1 MAIELVK
8 NKKHLIVKRDG
19 RIEPYQEEK
28 MRKVLRWAIEK
39 AVNEGHYKWDK
50 QFINDKIIDQMIDEV
65 LENVSVKIY
74 DKISISKLFDAVIET
89 CESFISRLQPVW
101 DDVTKNL
108 LVQKYYKETWGI
120 KRDEYPD
127 YLEVVKKG
135 ASAGID
141 IYKKIK
147 DEFTEEEIKQL
158 GSFIKPEKDFY
169 FTSLGIKSFMTRYA
183 LKYSKTKQLEL
194 PQHTFLR
201 LAIKSFMYDNKEK
214 RFEFIKQRYEDLS
227 DSIYTE
233 ATPRYNDNDMEA
245 SCVLMKMGDDS
256 WSITRTLQAV
266 GLYSKHGGG
275 TAVDVCDIRCRGS
288 LVGVSGESDGVIPFI
303 RDIETIIQS
312 FKQGGVRR
320 GACAVYFN
328 WWHYE
333 VEDLIMLKDEG
344 GNEWKRARS
353 LQYGIKLNRLF
364 LDRIINDE
372 EITLFDPKETPE
384 LLNTFGNEFEKWY
397 IHYEQ
402 KGGVRKKKIKARD
415 LAYLLAKV
423 RLETG
428 NLYIFFD
435 DNVNENKPFED
446 YISQSNLCVAPE
458 TKILT
463 DEGYKTIKELENKWV
478 NVWNGTEWEEA
489 YVAKTNENAKLI
501 KIETTGGNLECTPY
515 HRFYVQEGYV
525 NKGRVIEKRASELK
539 VGDKLIKFNLPIIDG
554 HKNLNLA
561 YENGFYSGD
570 GCEYYK
576 TRKMIYLYNDK
587 IGLLNKLKN
596 YYKVTNEKNRLIV
609 WYHKEDLEYKF
620 FVPDSSYT
628 IKSRIDWLAGLL
640 DSDGTLTNNNGTQSF
655 QISSV
660 EYEFLHEVLMMLQ
673 TLGVTAKL
681 TKSKDAGKYLLPKND
696 GSNKYDFYNCKTVY
710 RLLIGESGVQKL
722 LNLGLQ
728 TYRLK
733 PKLRKPNRNAEQF
746 IKVTAIIDEERY
758 DETYCF
764 NASKTHMGMFNGICC
779 LNCSEIVLPTKPSYL
794 KNANVKQ
801 DLSSGELTLVEKV
814 EPGRIAL
821 CNLSSINV
829 VEWSNLSNERKRKIA
844 YTLLRSHDNLI
855 NLGFYPVKEGE
866 ISNKLTRPIGI
877 GITNLAYYFA
887 KNKTKF
893 TDNKVLKLQFDIIED
908 VAYYFIEASIE
919 LAKERGA
926 FSEFRNSKWSNGWLP
941 IDYNKEL
948 FDKYAD
954 TWQHHRWADLR
965 NAIMSYGIR
974 FSTHFAIAPT
984 ATSALSIKGGSTE
997 SINPPKNLFQQ
1008 KTGTINGVQLA
1019 PQFNKYGKWYQ
1030 TAYEVPNERLI
1041 ELAAIR
1047 QLFLDQAQSVD
1058 TFYANPDSAFDVIKD
1073 IIFAEKQ
1080 GLKTLYYA
1088 NSLKA
1093 IEKEV
1098 CESCSS

>member
-50 QFINDKIIDQMIDEV
+50 QFINGKIIDQMIDEV

-201 LAIKSFMYDNKEK
+201 LAIKSFMYDDKEK

-303 RDIETIIQS
+303 RDIETVIQS

-364 LDRIINDE
+364 LDRIINNE

-384 LLNTFGNEFEKWY
+384 LLGTFGNEFEKWY

-402 KGGVRKKKIKARD
+402 KGGIRKKKIKARD

-446 YISQSNLCVAPE
+446 YISQSNL
-458 TKILT
+458 
-463 DEGYKTIKELENKWV
+463 
-478 NVWNGTEWEEA
+478 
-489 YVAKTNENAKLI
+489 
-501 KIETTGGNLECTPY
+501 
-515 HRFYVQEGYV
+515 
-525 NKGRVIEKRASELK
+525 
-539 VGDKLIKFNLPIIDG
+539 
-554 HKNLNLA
+554 
-561 YENGFYSGD
+561 
-570 GCEYYK
+570 
-576 TRKMIYLYNDK
+576 
-587 IGLLNKLKN
+587 
-596 YYKVTNEKNRLIV
+596 
-609 WYHKEDLEYKF
+609 
-620 FVPDSSYT
+620 
-628 IKSRIDWLAGLL
+628 
-640 DSDGTLTNNNGTQSF
+640 
-655 QISSV
+655 
-660 EYEFLHEVLMMLQ
+660 
-673 TLGVTAKL
+673 
-681 TKSKDAGKYLLPKND
+681 
-696 GSNKYDFYNCKTVY
+696 
-710 RLLIGESGVQKL
+710 
-722 LNLGLQ
+722 
-728 TYRLK
+728 
-733 PKLRKPNRNAEQF
+733 
-746 IKVTAIIDEERY
+746 
-758 DETYCF
+758 
-764 NASKTHMGMFNGICC
+764 
-779 LNCSEIVLPTKPSYL
+779 CSEIVLPTKPSYL

-855 NLGFYPVKEGE
+855 DLGFYPVKEGE

-887 KNKTKF
+887 KNKIKF
-893 TDNKVLKLQFDIIED
+893 TDDKVLKLQFDIIED

-926 FSEFRNSKWSNGWLP
+926 FPEFRNSKWSNGWLP

-954 TWQHHRWADLR
+954 VWQHHRWADLR

-1093 IEKEV
+1093 VEKEV